1 MKKQQYVFV
10 ELYIMLGDMDSS
22 VDGTLITT
30 KEEWEKDLAAFKA
43 HLEAKGISCIEDEDE
58 FFGIYEIDPEAWTV
72 TECTKTEAKVLTKF
86 IGEVSGGFRWPTEY
100 LDLEE

>member
-1 MKKQQYVFV
+1 
-10 ELYIMLGDMDSS
+10 MLGDADSS

-30 KEEWEKDLAAFKA
+30 KKKWEKDLAAFNA
-43 HLEAKGISCIEDEDE
+43 HLEAKGISCIEKEDE
-58 FFGIYEIDPEAWTV
+58 FFGTYEIYPEAWTV

-86 IGEVSGGFRWPTEY
+86 IGEVSGGFHWPTEY